1 MRRSVLILALTACV
15 LAGHSSSASAQTIIV
30 SPGELIGAIG
40 GKDHD
45 DEKPPKQEDT
55 EANCP
60 STLPLICAGE
70 LVVDG
75 AAAGAGAVG
84 GAVMG
89 GLSSWVGQGA
99 AWLVTQIG
107 HQIDRSTRPAVDS
120 AWFQDRYSGIRGLA
134 IALSA
139 LFLLL
144 AVLQAVF
151 RQDLVGLLRTVLLAL
166 PLSMLLMFAAL
177 ALVQSGLVLTDWMT
191 ATVLGTVDKDAGKAF
206 GDLAKLLVPVA
217 VPPSPVPSFV
227 LFLSACVTAL
237 LTLMVWLELV
247 MREAAIYVG
256 VAFLPLTFA
265 AMVWERTA
273 HWSRRLAEWLA
284 ALILAKFT
292 IGCAFAVAV
301 AALANARG
309 GTGGLSG
316 ILAGSAI
323 LLVAAATPW
332 ALLRLIPV
340 GTDAVLRRDHV
351 RGAVEATPGV
361 GTANVLARDLM
372 ITRFR
377 GAVAGAP
384 NSRSGA
390 LPPATPPSTRGNGGP
405 SIPSST
411 SLPGRTETPASRVG
425 RDDE

>member
-1 MRRSVLILALTACV
+1 MRRRLLVLALAACIV
-15 LAGHSSSASAQTIIV
+15 AIHTGPAEAQTIIV
-30 SPGELIGAIG
+30 SPGELIG
-40 GKDHD
+40 GKDD
-45 DEKPPKQEDT
+45 DDKRPPKEDT

-70 LVVDG
+70 LVIDG
-75 AAAGAGAVG
+75 AAAGAQAVG

-89 GLSSWVGQGA
+89 GLAAWVGQGA
-99 AWLVTQIG
+99 AWLVGQIG

-120 AWFQDRYSGIRGLA
+120 AWFKDRYAGIRGLA

-151 RQDLVGLLRTVLLAL
+151 RQDLAGLLRAVLIAL

-217 VPPSPVPSFV
+217 ATPNPLPSFV
-227 LFLSACVTAL
+227 LFLSAVVTAL

-247 MREAAIYVG
+247 LREAAIYVA

-309 GTGGLSG
+309 GSGGLSA

-332 ALLRLIPV
+332 ALLSLIPI
-340 GTDAVLRRDHV
+340 GTDAVMRRDHV
-351 RGAVEATPGV
+351 RGAVQATPGV
-361 GTANVLARDLM
+361 GTANLLARDLM

-384 NSRSGA
+384 TTPRPGA
-390 LPPATPPSTRGNGGP
+390 LPPATPPSTRGTGGP

-411 SLPGRTETPASRVG
+411 TLPGRAETPVSRVG
-425 RDDE
+425 PDDE

>member
-1 MRRSVLILALTACV
+1 M
-15 LAGHSSSASAQTIIV
+15 
-30 SPGELIGAIG
+30 
-40 GKDHD
+40 
-45 DEKPPKQEDT
+45 
-55 EANCP
+55 
-60 STLPLICAGE
+60 
-70 LVVDG
+70 
-75 AAAGAGAVG
+75 
-84 GAVMG
+84 
-89 GLSSWVGQGA
+89 
-99 AWLVTQIG
+99 
-107 HQIDRSTRPAVDS
+107 
-120 AWFQDRYSGIRGLA
+120 
-134 IALSA
+134 
-139 LFLLL
+139 
-144 AVLQAVF
+144 F
-151 RQDLVGLLRTVLLAL
+151 RQDLAGLLRTVLLAL

-217 VPPSPVPSFV
+217 ATPNPLPSFV

-247 MREAAIYVG
+247 LREAAIYVA

-332 ALLRLIPV
+332 ALLRLIPI

-351 RGAVEATPGV
+351 RGAVQATPGA

-384 NSRSGA
+384 ASPRAGA
-390 LPPATPPSTRGNGGP
+390 PPTATPPSTRGNGGP

-411 SLPGRTETPASRVG
+411 TLPGRAGDARAESRT
-425 RDDE
+425 R